1 MTDARRTVGER
12 AKRVADSPPLSFSS
26 SRCSRCCRA
35 GRLGFSVSWCTD
47 RGEQRAHLP
56 AVRYWST
63 VARTRRL
70 QHRHLLTYHFSDCR
84 RERVEGS
91 AEHSPSTMSVPGP
104 ILSSLRA
111 QVHVFRPSTSSASV
125 RPARLVGGTRLSTCN
140 GRRGISQSASA
151 QKALPFSL
159 NTSRAETAPAS
170 GHDAKFLRM
179 IMFGACL

>member
-70 QHRHLLTYHFSDCR
+70 QHRHLHITFRIAD
-84 RERVEGS
+84 GS
-91 AEHSPSTMSVPGP
+91 ASKGLQNILPARCPSPA
-104 ILSSLRA
+104 LSSPPSELRSTSFGRRRVPLAFALRGWWAGRASVLVMDAGASASPRRRTRPSRSRSTLVARRLRLRA
-111 QVHVFRPSTSSASV
+111 GTMRSSC
-125 RPARLVGGTRLSTCN
+125 G
-140 GRRGISQSASA
+140 
-151 QKALPFSL
+151 
-159 NTSRAETAPAS
+159 
-170 GHDAKFLRM
+170 
-179 IMFGACL
+179 